1 VPVSSFS
8 PGAEQIEARE
18 RLEALVDGALA
29 NLGAGA
35 APDDIEREQI
45 DFKEEAGRRGPG
57 GTLNVGDQ
65 HNQEAARQLA
75 NEVACMANTPGGGAI
90 VVGVEDRSGRLLGAA
105 LDADWLRHRVYEYVG
120 VAPAITERLVQG
132 IRLLVLCV
140 AQASEP
146 VEDVSGR
153 IRWRT
158 GGHCTPVDRAE
169 WWLNRQRHAGYDEMA
184 AATQRTE
191 SNVSSGAL
199 VVARRYLASWA
210 KERGTDA
217 AGTDISEQSPREL
230 LTALGVLYPDGRLS
244 TAGALMFC
252 ASDRTYIALSV
263 LDVEGGELLA
273 APRDLAGLS
282 LLEQIALVDDR
293 LDTLNTSLRVAA
305 DPGFAQPSVRRLPPG
320 AVREA
325 VLNGVVHRDWMQHDP
340 VEVTFIEEDSA
351 LQVVSPGGFT
361 GGVTSENVLTQRH
374 ARYPALAD
382 LCRALHLVEK
392 QGLGVD
398 RMYRDMVVLGH
409 RPPMITEEPGPR
421 VRTRL
426 VGGPP
431 VVPVVNLI
439 STVRPEP
446 RQRDVRVA
454 LIVYTL
460 LHRPFTTASRLTGIL
475 QREIPEVE
483 EALETA
489 ADCLTGTEPLLFR
502 YKDVWTLTWDAV
514 SAARRR
520 TDYQDLHRRGVL
532 TYVRPDINVAATIAR
547 DWLTD
552 HDRYTSGDHANLTGL
567 TYAGARGQLE
577 RLEQAGL
584 LVRGLGSGRSAHFI
598 AGPALAQPVGLSRP
612 RRDGCASQII
622 RTGTIGGPVAEH
634 PRARFRG
641 SGLCIVSQAVS
652 RRFGPETENGD
663 YEREPPFVRPNFDFR
678 R

>member
-1 VPVSSFS
+1 
-8 PGAEQIEARE
+8 
-18 RLEALVDGALA
+18 
-29 NLGAGA
+29 
-35 APDDIEREQI
+35 
-45 DFKEEAGRRGPG
+45 
-57 GTLNVGDQ
+57 
-65 HNQEAARQLA
+65 
-75 NEVACMANTPGGGAI
+75 MANTPGGGAI
-90 VVGVEDRSGRLLGAA
+90 VVGVDDRSGRLLGAA
-105 LDADWLRHRVYEYVG
+105 LDADWLRHRVYEQVG
-120 VAPAITERLVQG
+120 IAPAVKERAVQA
-132 IRLLVLCV
+132 IRLLVLYV
-140 AQASEP
+140 AQATEP

-169 WWLNRQRHAGYDEMA
+169 WWLNRQRHAGYDPMA
-184 AATQRTE
+184 VPAQRTE
-191 SNVSSGAL
+191 SDVAAGAL
-199 VVARRYLASWA
+199 VAARRYLASWA
-210 KERGTDA
+210 RERGTDTNSA
-217 AGTDISEQSPREL
+217 DVGGQSPREL
-230 LTALGVLYPDGRLS
+230 LTGFGVLYPDGRLS
-244 TAGALMFC
+244 AAGALMFC
-252 ASDRTYIALSV
+252 PSDRTHIALSV

-293 LDTLNTSLRVAA
+293 LDTLNTSLRVTA
-305 DPGFAQPSVRRLPPG
+305 DPGFAQPSVRKLPPG

-340 VEVTFIEEDSA
+340 VEVTWIAEDSA
-351 LQVVSPGGFT
+351 LQVSSPGGFT
-361 GGVTSENVLTQRH
+361 GGVTAENVLTQRH

-409 RPPMITEEPGPR
+409 RPPMIVEEPGPR

-454 LIVYTL
+454 LIIYTL
-460 LHRPFTTASRLTGIL
+460 LHHPFTTASRLTGIL

-483 EALETA
+483 EAVETA
-489 ADCLTGTEPLLFR
+489 ASCLTGTEPLLVR
-502 YKDVWTLTWDAV
+502 YKDVWTLTWEAV
-514 SAARRR
+514 FAARRR

-532 TYVRPDINVAATIAR
+532 TYIRPDINMAATIAR

-552 HDRYTSGDHANLTGL
+552 HDRYTSGDHVNLTGL

-584 LVRGLGSGRSAHFI
+584 LIRGPGSGRSAHFI
-598 AGPALAQPVGLSRP
+598 AGPGL
-612 RRDGCASQII
+612 
-622 RTGTIGGPVAEH
+622 E
-634 PRARFRG
+634 
-641 SGLCIVSQAVS
+641 
-652 RRFGPETENGD
+652 
-663 YEREPPFVRPNFDFR
+663 
-678 R
+678 

>member
-1 VPVSSFS
+1 VSVSSFS
-8 PGAEQIEARE
+8 PGADQVEARE
-18 RLEALVDGALA
+18 RLEVLVDGALA
-29 NLGAGA
+29 KLGAGVL
-35 APDDIEREQI
+35 PDTVEREQI
-45 DFKEEAGRRGPG
+45 DFKEEAGRRGPR
-57 GTLNVGDQ
+57 GTLTVGDP
-65 HNQEAARQLA
+65 HNEEAARHLA

-105 LDADWLRHRVYEYVG
+105 LDAEWLRHRVYEHVG
-120 VAPAITERLVQG
+120 VAPGVKERVVQG
-132 IRLLVLCV
+132 IRLLVLYI
-140 AQASEP
+140 AQAREP

-169 WWLNRQRHAGYDEMA
+169 WWLSRQRDAGYDQMA

-191 SNVSSGAL
+191 SDVAPGA
-199 VVARRYLASWA
+199 VVAARRYLASWA

-217 AGTDISEQSPREL
+217 DGTDTGGQSPREL
-230 LTALGVLYPDGRLS
+230 LTTLGVLDPEGRLS
-244 TAGALMFC
+244 AAGALMFC
-252 ASDRTYIALSV
+252 PSDRTYIALSV

-273 APRDLAGLS
+273 APRDLAGRS
-282 LLEQIALVDDR
+282 LLEQIEWVDDR
-293 LDTLNTSLRVAA
+293 LDTLNTSLRVTA

-340 VEVTFIEEDSA
+340 VEVTWIDEDSA

-361 GGVTSENVLTQRH
+361 GGVTAENVLTQRH

-409 RPPMITEEPGPR
+409 RPPMIVEEPGPT

-426 VGGPP
+426 AGGPP
-431 VVPVVNLI
+431 VVPVVNLM

-454 LIVYTL
+454 LIIHTL
-460 LHRPFTTASRLTGIL
+460 LHHPFTAAGRLTGIL

-489 ADCLTGTEPLLFR
+489 ADCLTGTEPLLVR
-502 YKDVWTLTWDAV
+502 YKDVRTLSWDAV
-514 SAARRR
+514 SAAKRR
-520 TDYQDLHRRGVL
+520 TSYEDLHRRGVL
-532 TYVRPDINVAATIAR
+532 TYMRPDINVAATIAR

-552 HDRYTSGDHANLTGL
+552 HERYTSGDHVNLTGL

-584 LVRGLGSGRSAHFI
+584 LVRGSGSGRNAHFI
-598 AGPALAQPVGLSRP
+598 AGPALA
-612 RRDGCASQII
+612 
-622 RTGTIGGPVAEH
+622 
-634 PRARFRG
+634 
-641 SGLCIVSQAVS
+641 
-652 RRFGPETENGD
+652 
-663 YEREPPFVRPNFDFR
+663 
-678 R
+678 

>member
-1 VPVSSFS
+1 MLMPSFS
-8 PGAEQIEARE
+8 PGADQVESRE
-18 RLEALVDGALA
+18 RLEALVEGALA
-29 NLGAGA
+29 KLGAGGL
-35 APDDIEREQI
+35 PDGIEREHI

-57 GTLNVGDQ
+57 GTLTVGER
-65 HNQEAARQLA
+65 HNQEAARHLA
-75 NEVACMANTPGGGAI
+75 NEVACMANTPEGGAI

-120 VAPAITERLVQG
+120 VAPAVKERVVQG
-132 IRLLVLCV
+132 IRLLVLYV

-169 WWLNRQRHAGYDEMA
+169 WWLNRQRHAGYDQMA
-184 AATQRTE
+184 VATQRTE
-191 SNVSSGAL
+191 SDVAPGAL

-210 KERGTDA
+210 GERGTDA
-217 AGTDISEQSPREL
+217 DGTDIGGQSPREL
-230 LTALGVLYPDGRLS
+230 LTTLGVLYPDGRLS

-252 ASDRTYIALSV
+252 SSDRTHIALSV
-263 LDVEGGELLA
+263 LDVEGGDLIA
-273 APRDLAGLS
+273 APRNLAGLS
-282 LLEQIALVDDR
+282 LLEQIAIVDDR
-293 LDTLNTSLRVAA
+293 LDTLNTSLRVVAE
-305 DPGFAQPSVRRLPPG
+305 PGFGQPSVRRLPSG

-340 VEVTFIEEDSA
+340 VEVTWIEEDSA

-361 GGVTSENVLTQRH
+361 GGVTAENVLTQRH

-409 RPPMITEEPGPR
+409 RPPMIVEEPGPR

-439 STVRPEP
+439 STVQPEL
-446 RQRDVRVA
+446 RQRDVRVT
-454 LIVYTL
+454 LIIYTL
-460 LHRPFTTASRLTGIL
+460 LHHPFTTASRLTGIL

-489 ADCLTGTEPLLFR
+489 ADCLTGTGPLLFR
-502 YKDVWTLTWDAV
+502 YKDVWTLTSEAV

-532 TYVRPDINVAATIAR
+532 TYIRPDINVAATIAR
-547 DWLTD
+547 DWLAD

-584 LVRGLGSGRSAHFI
+584 LVRGPGSGRSAHFI
-598 AGPALAQPVGLSRP
+598 AGPAL
-612 RRDGCASQII
+612 
-622 RTGTIGGPVAEH
+622 T
-634 PRARFRG
+634 
-641 SGLCIVSQAVS
+641 
-652 RRFGPETENGD
+652 
-663 YEREPPFVRPNFDFR
+663 
-678 R
+678 

>member
-1 VPVSSFS
+1 VPVPSFS

-18 RLEALVDGALA
+18 RLEARVDGALA

-340 VEVTFIEEDSA
+340 VEVTFIEKDSA

>member
-1 VPVSSFS
+1 MSSFS
-8 PGAEQIEARE
+8 PGADQIESRE
-18 RLEALVDGALA
+18 RLETLVEDALAKLEAGALP
-29 NLGAGA
+29 GGV
-35 APDDIEREQI
+35 EREHL

-57 GTLNVGDQ
+57 GTLTVGDR
-65 HNQEAARQLA
+65 HNQEAARHLA

-90 VVGVEDRSGRLLGAA
+90 IVGVEDRSGRLLGAA

-120 VAPAITERLVQG
+120 VAPAVRERVVQG
-132 IRLLVLCV
+132 IRLLVLYV

-146 VEDVSGR
+146 AEDVSGR

-158 GGHCTPVDRAE
+158 GGNCTPVDRAE
-169 WWLNRQRHAGYDEMA
+169 WWLNRQRHAGYDQMA
-184 AATQRTE
+184 VATQRTE
-191 SNVSSGAL
+191 SDVTSGAL

-217 AGTDISEQSPREL
+217 DGTDVGGQSPREL
-230 LTALGVLYPDGRLS
+230 LAALGVLYPDGRLS
-244 TAGALMFC
+244 AAGALMFC
-252 ASDRTYIALSV
+252 SSGRTHIALSV
-263 LDVEGGELLA
+263 LDVEGGDLLA
-273 APRDLAGLS
+273 APRNLEGLS
-282 LLEQIALVDDR
+282 LLEQIAIVDDR
-293 LDTLNTSLRVAA
+293 LDTLNTSLRVTA

-340 VEVTFIEEDSA
+340 VEVTWIEEDSA
-351 LQVVSPGGFT
+351 LQVISPGGFT
-361 GGVTSENVLTQRH
+361 GGVTAENVLTQRH

-409 RPPMITEEPGPR
+409 RPPMIIEEPGPR

-426 VGGPP
+426 VGGPA

-439 STVRPEP
+439 STIQPEP

-454 LIVYTL
+454 LIIYTL
-460 LHRPFTTASRLTGIL
+460 LHRPFTTASRLTTIL

-483 EALETA
+483 EALQTA
-489 ADCLTGTEPLLFR
+489 ADCLTGTDPLLLR
-502 YKDVWTLTWDAV
+502 YKDVWTLTWEAV

-520 TDYQDLHRRGVL
+520 TDYQDLHLRGVL
-532 TYVRPDINVAATIAR
+532 TYIRPDINVAATIAG
-547 DWLTD
+547 DWLAD

-584 LVRGLGSGRSAHFI
+584 LIRGPGSGRSAHFV
-598 AGPALAQPVGLSRP
+598 AGPALG
-612 RRDGCASQII
+612 
-622 RTGTIGGPVAEH
+622 
-634 PRARFRG
+634 
-641 SGLCIVSQAVS
+641 
-652 RRFGPETENGD
+652 
-663 YEREPPFVRPNFDFR
+663 
-678 R
+678 

>member
-1 VPVSSFS
+1 M
-8 PGAEQIEARE
+8 
-18 RLEALVDGALA
+18 LKALVEGALA
-29 NLGAGA
+29 KLASGLL
-35 APDDIEREQI
+35 PDAIEREKI

-57 GTLNVGDQ
+57 GTLNVGSP
-65 HNQEAARQLA
+65 HNEDAARHLA

-90 VVGVEDRSGRLLGAA
+90 VVGVEDRGGQLLGAA
-105 LDADWLRHRVYEYVG
+105 LDAEWLRHRVYGHVG
-120 VAPAITERLVQG
+120 VAPAIAERSIQG
-132 IRLLVLCV
+132 IRLLVLYI

-146 VEDVSGR
+146 IEDVSGR

-169 WWLNRQRHAGYDEMA
+169 WWLSRQLHAGYDQMA
-184 AATQRTE
+184 VATRRAE
-191 SNVSSGAL
+191 SDVAPGA
-199 VVARRYLASWA
+199 VVAAQRYLASWA

-217 AGTDISEQSPREL
+217 DGDVGRQSPREL
-230 LTALGVLYPDGRLS
+230 LTSLGVLYPDGRLS
-244 TAGALMFC
+244 SAGALMFC
-252 ASDRTYIALSV
+252 PSDRTYIALSV

-282 LLEQIALVDDR
+282 LLEQIEWADGR
-293 LDTLNTSLRVAA
+293 LDTLNTSLRITAE
-305 DPGFAQPSVRRLPPG
+305 PGFARPSVRGLPPG

-340 VEVTFIEEDSA
+340 VEVTWIGEDSA

-361 GGVTSENVLTQRH
+361 GGVTAANVLTQRH

-409 RPPMITEEPGPR
+409 RPPMIVEEAGPR

-426 VGGPP
+426 VGGLP
-431 VVPVVNLI
+431 VVPMVDLM

-454 LIVYTL
+454 LIIHTL
-460 LHRPFTTASRLTGIL
+460 LHQPFTTASRLTGVL

-483 EALETA
+483 EALDTA
-489 ADCLTGTEPLLFR
+489 ADCLTGAEPLLVR
-502 YKDVWTLTWDAV
+502 YKDVWTLSWDAV

-520 TDYQDLHRRGVL
+520 TSYEELHRRGVL
-532 TYVRPDINVAATIAR
+532 TYVRPGIDVAAAIVR

-552 HDRYTSGDHANLTGL
+552 HDRYTSGDHSALTGL
-567 TYAGARGQLE
+567 TYTGARGQLE

-584 LVRGLGSGRSAHFI
+584 LVRGPGSGRSAHFL
-598 AGPALAQPVGLSRP
+598 AGPALS
-612 RRDGCASQII
+612 S
-622 RTGTIGGPVAEH
+622 
-634 PRARFRG
+634 
-641 SGLCIVSQAVS
+641 
-652 RRFGPETENGD
+652 
-663 YEREPPFVRPNFDFR
+663 
-678 R
+678 

>member
-1 VPVSSFS
+1 MSSFS
-8 PGAEQIEARE
+8 PGADQIEARE
-18 RLEALVDGALA
+18 RLETLVDGALA
-29 NLGAGA
+29 KLGAGTL
-35 APDDIEREQI
+35 PDGIEREQI

-57 GTLNVGDQ
+57 GTLNVGDP
-65 HNQEAARQLA
+65 HNQEAARHLA

-105 LDADWLRHRVYEYVG
+105 MDTEWLRHRVYEHVG
-120 VAPAITERLVQG
+120 VAPAIKERVVQG
-132 IRLLVLCV
+132 IRLLVLYV

-146 VEDVSGR
+146 VEDVNGH

-169 WWLNRQRHAGYDEMA
+169 WWLNRQRHAGYDQMA
-184 AATQRTE
+184 GATRRTE
-191 SNVSSGAL
+191 SDVAPGA
-199 VVARRYLASWA
+199 VVIARRYLASWA
-210 KERGTDA
+210 RERGTDTD
-217 AGTDISEQSPREL
+217 GTDIGAQSPREL

-244 TAGALMFC
+244 AAGALMFC
-252 ASDRTYIALSV
+252 SSDRTHIALSV

-293 LDTLNTSLRVAA
+293 LDTLNTSLRVTA

-340 VEVTFIEEDSA
+340 VAVTWIDEDSA

-361 GGVTSENVLTQRH
+361 GGVTAENVLTQRH

-382 LCRALHLVEK
+382 LCRALRLVEK

-409 RPPMITEEPGPR
+409 RPPMIVEEPGPR
-421 VRTRL
+421 VRARL

-454 LIVYTL
+454 LIIHTL
-460 LHRPFTTASRLTGIL
+460 LHHPFTTASRLTGIL

-483 EALETA
+483 EALEAA
-489 ADCLTGTEPLLFR
+489 ADCLTGTEPLLVR

-514 SAARRR
+514 SAAKRR
-520 TDYQDLHRRGVL
+520 TGYQDLHRRGVL
-532 TYVRPDINVAATIAR
+532 TYVKPDINVAATIAR
-547 DWLTD
+547 DWLAD
-552 HDRYTSGDHANLTGL
+552 HDRYTSGDHATLTGL

-577 RLEQAGL
+577 RLEQGGL
-584 LVRGLGSGRSAHFI
+584 LIRGPGSGRSAHFI
-598 AGPALAQPVGLSRP
+598 AGPALA
-612 RRDGCASQII
+612 
-622 RTGTIGGPVAEH
+622 
-634 PRARFRG
+634 
-641 SGLCIVSQAVS
+641 
-652 RRFGPETENGD
+652 
-663 YEREPPFVRPNFDFR
+663 
-678 R
+678 

>member
-8 PGAEQIEARE
+8 PGADQIEARE

-29 NLGAGA
+29 KLAAGLR
-35 APDDIEREQI
+35 PDDIEREQI

-57 GTLNVGDQ
+57 GTLNVGDPR
-65 HNQEAARQLA
+65 NQEAATHLA

-90 VVGVEDRSGRLLGAA
+90 VVGVEDRGGRLLGAA
-105 LDADWLRHRVYEYVG
+105 LDADWLRHRVYEQVG
-120 VAPAITERLVQG
+120 VAPAVRERVVEG
-132 IRLLVLCV
+132 IRLLVLYV

-169 WWLNRQRHAGYDEMA
+169 WWLNRQRHSGFDQMA

-191 SNVSSGAL
+191 SDVAPGAL
-199 VVARRYLASWA
+199 VAARRYLASWA
-210 KERGTDA
+210 KERGTD
-217 AGTDISEQSPREL
+217 TDGADVGGQGAREL

-244 TAGALMFC
+244 EAGALMFC
-252 ASDRTYIALSV
+252 RSDRTHIALSV

-293 LDTLNTSLRVAA
+293 LDTLNTSLRVEA
-305 DPGFAQPSVRRLPPG
+305 DPGFSQPSVRKLPPG

-325 VLNGVVHRDWMQHDP
+325 VLNGVVHRDWMQPDP
-340 VEVTFIEEDSA
+340 VEVTWIEEDSA

-361 GGVTSENVLTQRH
+361 GGVTAGNVLTQRH

-409 RPPMITEEPGPR
+409 RPPLIIEDPGPR

-431 VVPVVNLI
+431 VVPVVNLV

-454 LIVYTL
+454 LILYTL
-460 LHRPFTTASRLTGIL
+460 LHQPFTTASRLTGIL
-475 QREIPEVE
+475 QRGIAEVE

-489 ADCLTGTEPLLFR
+489 ASCLTGTDPLLFR
-502 YKDVWTLTWDAV
+502 YKDVWTLTWEAV

-520 TDYQDLHRRGVL
+520 TDYADLHRRGVL
-532 TYVRPDINVAATIAR
+532 TYARPDINMAATIAR
-547 DWLTD
+547 DWLAD
-552 HDRYTSGDHANLTGL
+552 HDRYTSGDHATLTGL

-584 LVRGLGSGRSAHFI
+584 LVRGPGSGRSAHFI
-598 AGPALAQPVGLSRP
+598 AGPAL
-612 RRDGCASQII
+612 
-622 RTGTIGGPVAEH
+622 
-634 PRARFRG
+634 
-641 SGLCIVSQAVS
+641 
-652 RRFGPETENGD
+652 N
-663 YEREPPFVRPNFDFR
+663 
-678 R
+678 

>member
-1 VPVSSFS
+1 VSVPSFS
-8 PGAEQIEARE
+8 PGADQIEARE
-18 RLEALVDGALA
+18 RLEALVEGALA
-29 NLGAGA
+29 KLAAGA
-35 APDDIEREQI
+35 LPDGIEREQI

-57 GTLNVGDQ
+57 GTLNLGDR
-65 HNQEAARQLA
+65 HNQEAARHLA

-90 VVGVEDRSGRLLGAA
+90 VVGVEDRSGRLLGATM
-105 LDADWLRHRVYEYVG
+105 DAEWLRHRVYEQVG
-120 VAPAITERLVQG
+120 VAPAVKERVVQA
-132 IRLLVLCV
+132 IRLLVLYV
-140 AQASEP
+140 AQANEP

-169 WWLNRQRHAGYDEMA
+169 WWLNRQRHAGYDQMA
-184 AATQRTE
+184 VPTQRTE
-191 SNVSSGAL
+191 SDVAAGAL

-210 KERGTDA
+210 GERGTDTA
-217 AGTDISEQSPREL
+217 SADVGGQSPREL
-230 LTALGVLYPDGRLS
+230 LTGLGVLYPDGRLS
-244 TAGALMFC
+244 AAGALMFC
-252 ASDRTYIALSV
+252 SSDRTHIALSV

-282 LLEQIALVDDR
+282 LLEQIAVIDDR
-293 LDTLNTSLRVAA
+293 LDTLNTSLRVTA
-305 DPGFAQPSVRRLPPG
+305 DPGFAQPSVRKLPPG

-340 VEVTFIEEDSA
+340 VEVTWIVEDSA

-361 GGVTSENVLTQRH
+361 GGVTAENVLTQRH

-409 RPPMITEEPGPR
+409 RPPMIVEEPGPR

-426 VGGPP
+426 AGGLP
-431 VVPVVNLI
+431 VVPVVNLM

-454 LIVYTL
+454 LIIYTL
-460 LHRPFTTASRLTGIL
+460 LHHPFTTTGRLTGIL
-475 QREIPEVE
+475 QRGVPEVE
-483 EALETA
+483 EAVDTA
-489 ADCLTGTEPLLFR
+489 VSCLTGTEPLLMR
-502 YKDVWTLTWDAV
+502 YKDVWILTWAAV
-514 SAARRR
+514 YAARRR

-532 TYVRPDINVAATIAR
+532 TYIKPDINVAATIAR
-547 DWLTD
+547 DWLAD
-552 HDRYTSGDHANLTGL
+552 HDRYTSGDHVNLTGL

-584 LVRGLGSGRSAHFI
+584 LVRGPGNGRSAHFI
-598 AGPALAQPVGLSRP
+598 AGPGL
-612 RRDGCASQII
+612 
-622 RTGTIGGPVAEH
+622 E
-634 PRARFRG
+634 
-641 SGLCIVSQAVS
+641 
-652 RRFGPETENGD
+652 
-663 YEREPPFVRPNFDFR
+663 
-678 R
+678 